1 VSSLRRLFPY
11 LARYRLRYLGGVV
24 CLLLAT
30 AFSLSIPWTVKS
42 AVDALER
49 DGAAARIGPYV
60 LLILVL
66 AAAHG
71 AARLGS
77 RFAMLGAG
85 QWVEHDIRADLYARL
100 LALPAAFYQRNRTGD
115 LMSRVSNDISTLRA
129 LAGFGTV
136 MLISTTLAFAGA
148 LTAMWL
154 IDPWLT
160 VFAMAPFPALVI
172 IARRFHHDTEVRS
185 TAVQEQ
191 LGVLS
196 AKVQENLTGM
206 PVVRA
211 YTMEAREVAGFERLN
226 AEYLTRNMALA
237 RIQAVSWPLMG
248 LVSGLGVLIV
258 MWLGGKAVVD
268 GRISLGSF
276 VAFNGYLTQL
286 AWPTIALGWTL
297 ASIQRGL
304 AAMARVTEVLD
315 ERTHD
320 GVPARPH
327 DGLGG
332 QSRGDGGQ
340 RPHDR
345 LGGSP
350 DALSLECGDPEMAPA
365 LPQSADNRDL
375 LPGGSVEFRG
385 LTFAYEGDRG
395 PALRDVSFTVPAGA
409 VVAVV
414 GPTGSGKSTLGTLLC
429 RLYEPPRGTVWLEG
443 QDVLDLPLGR
453 LRRSVGYVPQESFLF
468 SRPLRDN
475 VRLADER
482 ASPERLEVV
491 ARIAGLADDLGAL
504 PRGWD
509 TVVGE
514 RGLTLSGGQRQRVAL
529 ARALVADPPFL
540 VLDDV
545 LASVDAAK
553 EWEITRALRAAASG
567 RTTLLM
573 THRLKAAAEADA
585 IVVLDEGRVVEQG
598 RHADLLAAAGLYAR
612 LWRVQQLEDELA
624 NA

>member
-1 VSSLRRLFPY
+1 MSSLRRLLPY
-11 LARYRLRYLGGVV
+11 LDRYRLRYLGGAA

-49 DGAAARIGPYV
+49 DGVAARIGPYV
-60 LLILVL
+60 LLILGL
-66 AAAHG
+66 AVAHG
-71 AARLGS
+71 VARLGS

-100 LALPAAFYQRNRTGD
+100 LSLPPAFYQRHRTGD

-136 MLISTTLAFAGA
+136 MLIGTTLAFGGA

-160 VFAMAPFPALVI
+160 LFAMAPFPALVI
-172 IARRFHHDTEVRS
+172 IAKRFHHDAEVRS
-185 TAVQEQ
+185 SAVQEQ
-191 LGVLS
+191 LGALS

-206 PVVRA
+206 AVVRA
-211 YTMEAREVAGFERLN
+211 YTMETREVAEFERLN
-226 AEYLTRNMALA
+226 TEYLTRNMALA
-237 RIQAVSWPLMG
+237 RIQSVSWPLMG
-248 LVSGLGVLIV
+248 LVSGVGVLIV

-268 GRISLGSF
+268 GRISLGAF

-304 AAMARVTEVLD
+304 AAMSRVTEVLD
-315 ERTHD
+315 D
-320 GVPARPH
+320 GLPGVPR
-327 DGLGG
+327 
-332 QSRGDGGQ
+332 
-340 RPHDR
+340 DR
-345 LGGSP
+345 LGGSS
-350 DALSLECGDPEMAPA
+350 DALFTQCGGPELAPA
-365 LPQSADNRDL
+365 LPQSADNPGL
-375 LPGGSVEFRG
+375 LAGGAIEFRG
-385 LTFAYEGDRG
+385 LTFAYDSRG
-395 PALRDVSFTVPAGA
+395 PVLREVSFTVPAGA

-429 RLYEPPRGTVWLEG
+429 RLYEPPRGTVWVG
-443 QDVLDLPLGR
+443 GHDTLDLPLGR

-468 SRPLRDN
+468 SRSLRDN
-475 VRLADER
+475 VRLADET
-482 ASPERLEVV
+482 AGPERLEAV
-491 ARIAGLADDLGAL
+491 ARTAGLADDLGAL

-553 EWEITRALRAAASG
+553 EWEITRALRGAASG

-598 RHADLLAAAGLYAR
+598 RHADLLAAGGLYAR

>member
-1 VSSLRRLFPY
+1 MSALRRLLPY
-11 LARYRLRYLGGVV
+11 LDRYRLRYLGGAA

-49 DGAAARIGPYV
+49 DGAAARMGPYV
-60 LLILVL
+60 LVILGL
-66 AAAHG
+66 AVAHG
-71 AARLGS
+71 MARLGS
-77 RFAMLGAG
+77 RFAMIGAG
-85 QWVEHDIRADLYARL
+85 QWVEHDIRADVYSKL
-100 LALPAAFYQRNRTGD
+100 LTLPPAFYHRHRTGD
-115 LMSRVSNDISTLRA
+115 LMSRVSNDISTLRM

-136 MLISTTLAFAGA
+136 MLIGTMLAFGGA
-148 LTAMWL
+148 LGAMWL

-160 VFAMAPFPALVI
+160 LFAVAPFPALVI
-172 IARRFHHDTEVRS
+172 IAKRFHHDVEARS
-185 TAVQEQ
+185 SAVQEQ
-191 LGVLS
+191 LGALS
-196 AKVQENLTGM
+196 AKAQENLTGM
-206 PVVRA
+206 SVVRA
-211 YTMEAREVAGFERLN
+211 YTMEAREVAEFERLN
-226 AEYLTRNMALA
+226 AEYLARNMALA
-237 RIQAVSWPLMG
+237 RIQSVSWPLMG
-248 LVSGLGVLIV
+248 LVSGVGVLIV
-258 MWLGGKAVVD
+258 LWLGGKAVVD
-268 GRISLGSF
+268 GRISLGAF

-304 AAMARVTEVLD
+304 AAMGRVTEVLD
-315 ERTHD
+315 ERGH
-320 GVPARPH
+320 GE
-327 DGLGG
+327 LGG
-332 QSRGDGGQ
+332 QPRGD
-340 RPHDR
+340 
-345 LGGSP
+345 SN
-350 DALSLECGDPEMAPA
+350 
-365 LPQSADNRDL
+365 NREL

-385 LTFAYEGDRG
+385 LTFAYDDRG
-395 PALRDVSFTVPAGA
+395 PVLRDVSFTVPAGA

-429 RLYEPPRGTVWLEG
+429 RLYEPPRGTVWVG
-443 QDVLDLPLGR
+443 GIDVLDLPLGR

-475 VRLADER
+475 VRLADES
-482 ASPERLEVV
+482 ASPERLAAV
-491 ARIAGLADDLGAL
+491 ARTAGLADDLGAL
-504 PRGWD
+504 PGGWD

-553 EWEITRALRAAASG
+553 EWEITRALRGAASG

-585 IVVLDEGRVVEQG
+585 VVVLDEGRVVEQG
-598 RHADLLAAAGLYAR
+598 RHAELLAAGGLYAR

>member
-1 VSSLRRLFPY
+1 MFYTDPVSSFRRLLPY
-11 LARYRLRYLGGVV
+11 LIRYRVRYLGGAV

-30 AFSLSIPWTVKS
+30 LASISVPWTVKR

-49 DGAAARIGPYV
+49 EGAAAHIGPFV
-60 LLILVL
+60 LLILGL

-85 QWVEHDIRADLYARL
+85 QWVEHDLRTALYARL
-100 LALPAAFYQRNRTGD
+100 LALPPAFYHAQRTGD
-115 LMSRVSNDISTLRA
+115 LMSRASNDISTLRA
-129 LAGFGTV
+129 LSGFGSV
-136 MLISTTLAFAGA
+136 MIVGTLLAFTGA
-148 LTAMWL
+148 LVAMWT

-160 VFAMAPFPALVI
+160 LFAMAPFPGLVV
-172 IARRFHHDTEVRS
+172 IAKRFNHDVEARS

-191 LGVLS
+191 LGALS
-196 AKVQENLTGM
+196 AKAQENITGM
-206 PVVRA
+206 AVVRA
-211 YTMEAREVAGFERLN
+211 YTMEEREIAEFGRLN
-226 AEYLTRNMALA
+226 AEYYARNLALA
-237 RIQAVSWPLMG
+237 RIQSVSWPLLG
-248 LVSGLGVLIV
+248 LVSGVGALIV
-258 MWLGGKAVVD
+258 LWLGGKAVVD

-276 VAFNGYLTQL
+276 VAFNGYLAQL

-304 AAMARVTEVLD
+304 AAMSRVTEILD
-315 ERTHD
+315 APGKHAENAGPD
-320 GVPARPH
+320 GEGSRP
-327 DGLGG
+327 
-332 QSRGDGGQ
+332 
-340 RPHDR
+340 
-345 LGGSP
+345 
-350 DALSLECGDPEMAPA
+350 
-365 LPQSADNRDL
+365 
-375 LPGGSVEFRG
+375 LPGGPIEFRH
-385 LTFAYEGDRG
+385 LTFAYDERG
-395 PALRDVSFTVPAGA
+395 PVLRDVSFVVPAGA

-429 RLYEPPRGTVWLEG
+429 RLYEPPPGAVRVGG
-443 QDVLDLPLGR
+443 RDVLDLPLGR

-475 VRLADER
+475 VRLADEA
-482 ASPERLEVV
+482 ASPERLEAA
-491 ARIAGLADDLGAL
+491 ARTAGLVDDLGAL
-504 PRGWD
+504 PAGWD

-529 ARALVADPPFL
+529 ARALLADPPFL

-553 EWEITRALRAAASG
+553 EWEIIRALRAAASG

-573 THRLKAAAEADA
+573 THRLKAAAEADR
-585 IVVLDEGRVVEQG
+585 IVVLDEGRVVEEG
-598 RHADLLAAAGLYAR
+598 RHAELLAAGGLYAR

-624 NA
+624 SA